1 MCPPKKYT
9 NKITGIK
16 NELLTSIG
24 HIVLGSYVVEEDLVS
39 HLCKALEMVNELT
52 GISEII
58 NQLADH
64 DEAFMER
71 QREHAVLECD
81 LMTTGGNCKGWR
93 VPLTPCADISKDRCP
108 AVIQAVKNL
117 GTRADEIC
125 DSREDGVCRHNPN
138 LHNTPCNDMFSC
150 PKDIGIPSNSSLGTP
165 GS

>member
-1 MCPPKKYT
+1 MCNPKEHA
-9 NKITGIK
+9 NRVTGIQE
-16 NELLTSIG
+16 ELLSSLS
-24 HIVLGSYVVEEDLVS
+24 HIQIGSYVVEEDLVS
-39 HLCKALEMVNELT
+39 HIHKALEMVNELT
-52 GISEII
+52 GISGII
-58 NQLADH
+58 NQLVDH

-71 QREHAVLECD
+71 QREHVECD
-81 LMTTGGNCKGWR
+81 LMTTGGNCKSWR
-93 VPLTPCADISKDRCP
+93 VPLTPCADIDKDRCP

-125 DSREDGVCRHNPN
+125 DSRKDGVCRYNPN